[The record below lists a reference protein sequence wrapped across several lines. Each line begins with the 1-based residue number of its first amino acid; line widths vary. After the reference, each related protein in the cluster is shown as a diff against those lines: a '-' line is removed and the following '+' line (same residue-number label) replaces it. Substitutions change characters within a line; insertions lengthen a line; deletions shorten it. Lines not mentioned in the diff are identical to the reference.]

1 MENKFVKLSPD
12 SDWSEYTFV
21 FASVSVGNI
30 GQLAVDLLISSLS
43 NTQKCGYLISNLVQ
57 PIAGH
62 NAFVQNSS
70 DISLSC
76 ECKFLNKTFIL
87 F

>member
-1 MENKFVKLSPD
+1 MENKFIKINTEN
-12 SDWSEYTFV
+12 DWSEYTFV

-43 NTQKCGYLISNLVQ
+43 NTQKCGYFISNLVQ
-57 PIAGH
+57 PIVGH

-76 ECKFLNKTFIL
+76 ECSFIYI
-87 F
+87 

>member
-1 MENKFVKLSPD
+1 MENKFIKLNQETN
-12 SDWSEYTFV
+12 WSEYSFV

-43 NTQKCGYLISNLVQ
+43 NTNKCGYLISNLVQ

-62 NAFVQNSS
+62 DAFVQNSS
-70 DISLSC
+70 DVSLSC
-76 ECKFLNKTFIL
+76 ERE
-87 F
+87 